1 MQHLAAKAIEDRE
14 ADVGAVLARIDI
26 HAKRPLAERRVDD
39 PDDGIGHGRGVR
51 VGRHYGR
58 NGILHLLTE
67 TGIRPRLIFGHAR
80 VVSRPTGMGE
90 VVGAPSES
98 AGHDDRSL
106 DGPAAQFPRIDNG
119 HRFDAGLFA
128 AKYRAGY
135 RRPNFYWIPRW
146 LDLASACV
154 DGAA

>member
-67 TGIRPRLIFGHAR
+67 TGIRPRLISAMR
-80 VVSRPTGMGE
+80 AS
-90 VVGAPSES
+90 S
-98 AGHDDRSL
+98 AGRPEWAKWLVPPVKAPGTMIEVSMPQRLSSL
-106 DGPAAQFPRIDNG
+106 A
-119 HRFDAGLFA
+119 
-128 AKYRAGY
+128 
-135 RRPNFYWIPRW
+135 
-146 LDLASACV
+146 
-154 DGAA
+154 